1 MSIYVM
7 DANSLLASLRNEPGG
22 SVADGLLADPNA
34 DCLAHSVNLCEIFY
48 DTLRQTDLAT
58 AQLTISDLLALGLT
72 ERPDMD
78 TEFWQLIGQL
88 KVSPGRISL
97 ADCFT
102 LALAIR
108 TGGILVTSDHHEFD
122 VIVPLGLCPIL
133 FVR

>member
-1 MSIYVM
+1 M

-48 DTLRQTDLAT
+48 DTLRQTDLVT

-72 ERPDMD
+72 ERQDMD
-78 TEFWQLIGQL
+78 TAFWQLIGQL
-88 KVSPGRISL
+88 KVSPGKISL
-97 ADCFT
+97 ADCFA

-108 TGGILVTSDHHEFD
+108 TGGTLVTSDHHEFD

-133 FVR
+133 FIR